1 MSVKLE
7 NVVKK
12 FGDTTVL
19 HGLNLE
25 VARGELFTFL
35 GPSGCGKTTALRAI
49 GGFAPPTSGEIYIDG
64 KRMTDVPPEKR
75 NSAMVFQSYA
85 LFPHMTVYENIA
97 YGLKV
102 AKLSSADIQA
112 KAMRALGMIRMERH
126 KDKHPSQLSGGQQ
139 QRVAFAR
146 ALVVEPSVLLL
157 DEPLSNLDAIMRI
170 EMRLEIKRLQ
180 REVGITTVYITHDQS
195 EAMAISDRIAVMNE
209 GVIEQIGRPEEIYL
223 YPKNEFVA
231 RFIGAINIF
240 KGKVSQQ
247 GDTPA
252 LTTESGLLLRGEAKA
267 SHMITA
273 GQDHFACIRP
283 EAIRVAEDAP
293 ATDENRIE
301 GRVVEREFLGSHLQL
316 HLSMVNNSKKMIR
329 INLPNSLDN
338 LAIELGQTLTVNL
351 LPRALH
357 FFPCE

>member
-25 VARGELFTFL
+25 IARGELFTFL
-35 GPSGCGKTTALRAI
+35 GPSGCGKTTALRTI
-49 GGFAPPTSGEIYIDG
+49 GGFAPPTSGEVYIDG
-64 KRMTDVPPEKR
+64 KRTTHVPPEKR

-97 YGLKV
+97 YGLRV
-102 AKLSSADIQA
+102 AKLSAADIQA
-112 KAMRALGMIRMERH
+112 KTLRALGMIRMERH
-126 KDKHPSQLSGGQQ
+126 KDKNPAQLSGGQQ

-209 GVIEQIGRPEEIYL
+209 GEIEQVGRPEEIYL

-231 RFIGAINIF
+231 RFIGAINLF
-240 KGKVSQQ
+240 RGKVTLQNNIP
-247 GDTPA
+247 T
-252 LTTESGLLLRGEAKA
+252 LTTEDGLVIHGEAKTTHLI
-267 SHMITA
+267 SS
-273 GQDHFACIRP
+273 GQEHFACIRP
-283 EAIRVAEDAP
+283 EAIRIAGQAP
-293 ATDENRIE
+293 GEDENRVE

-316 HLSMVNNSKKMIR
+316 HLSRTNDPKKIIR

-338 LAIELGQTLTVNL
+338 LAIELGQTLAVNL
-351 LPRALH
+351 LPRAIH
-357 FFPCE
+357 FFPCG